1 LSSLVFDKSTALE
14 NEETI
19 MTAAARYVR
28 PGRAT
33 ALFNNVVAGF
43 TRMGISVWGSRV
55 LAVRGRTS
63 GEMRTTPV
71 NLLTVDGERYLV
83 APRGVTQWVRN
94 IRVAGEAELRIGRR
108 VERIRVEELADAE
121 KPAILRPYLR
131 RWKFEVGVFFD
142 GVDASASDEELRQ
155 VGPKHPVFRVL
166 AVGK

>member
-1 LSSLVFDKSTALE
+1 
-14 NEETI
+14 

-33 ALFNNVVAGF
+33 ALFNGVIAGL
-43 TRMGISVWGSRV
+43 TRAGVSVWGSRV

-94 IRVAGEAELRIGRR
+94 IRVAGEAAAACA
-108 VERIRVEELADAE
+108 LAAARSLPFQWPSDA
-121 KPAILRPYLR
+121 P
-131 RWKFEVGVFFD
+131 
-142 GVDASASDEELRQ
+142 
-155 VGPKHPVFRVL
+155 GP
-166 AVGK
+166 

>member
-1 LSSLVFDKSTALE
+1 
-14 NEETI
+14 
-19 MTAAARYVR
+19 MTAATRYIR

-33 ALFNNVVAGF
+33 ALFNGVIAGL
-43 TRMGISVWGSRV
+43 TRAGVSVWGSRV

-94 IRVAGEAELRIGRR
+94 IRVAGEAELRVGRR
-108 VERIRVEELADAE
+108 VEPVRVVELADDE
-121 KPAILRPYLR
+121 KPVLLRAYLK

-142 GVDASASDEELRQ
+142 GVGPDSSDAEILAIT
-155 VGPKHPVFRVL
+155 GKHPAFEVL
-166 AVGK
+166 SIR